1 MKKSNKNIVYVYVL
15 SYIGMLFFLI
25 GFALG
30 INGLLIPYLQ
40 KAFTLSSSSSYLVL
54 TATFGAFVLFGY
66 PSGILIKYVGYKK
79 GMIVSFFFFALGLAL
94 FIPSAKYES
103 FAFFLIASFISGIGN
118 TILQAVV
125 NPYVTIYGPIESAA
139 KRISIMGILNKSGW
153 AISPIFLSF
162 FLDLTQISVD
172 LSDMYLPFGI
182 IVSIFILLGIVTY
195 FINLPE
201 IKAKGEDNIP
211 TEDLESARIIT
222 FTNTKKNVLQ
232 FPHLLLGVLLL
243 FLYVGVE
250 TITLASPVDFANTIG
265 LENPQI
271 YTSYTVIAMVIGYIL
286 GVILIPKIISQHQA
300 LIICASLG
308 VLFSFLAVLVP
319 AEIAIYFIAS
329 MGFANSLIWG
339 PVWPLAISHLGKFT
353 KTGASLLVMSIVG
366 GAILPL
372 IFGYLKDLLD
382 NMQQAYW
389 ICVPFYFYTLYYAF
403 WGYKVGLR
411 RVLNKPLSEK

>member
-1 MKKSNKNIVYVYVL
+1 MKKSSNQLIFVYVL
-15 SYIGMLFFLI
+15 SFIGMLFFLI

-40 KAFTLSSSSSYLVL
+40 KAFSLSSSSSYLVL

-66 PSGILIKYVGYKK
+66 PSGIIVKNVGYKK

-103 FAFFLIASFISGIGN
+103 FTFFLLASFISGIGN

-139 KRISIMGILNKSGW
+139 KRISLMGILNKSGW
-153 AISPIFLSF
+153 AVSPIFLSL
-162 FLDLTQISVD
+162 FLDLTQTSID
-172 LSDMYLPFGI
+172 LSEMYLPFGI
-182 IVSIFILLGIVTY
+182 IVCIFILLGIVTY
-195 FINLPE
+195 FVNLPE
-201 IKAKGEDNIP
+201 IKAKGE
-211 TEDLESARIIT
+211 EDGQSDDMESAKIIS
-222 FTNTKKNVLQ
+222 FTATKKNILQ
-232 FPHLLLGVLLL
+232 FPHLLLGMLLL
-243 FLYVGVE
+243 FMYVGVE

-271 YTSYTVIAMVIGYIL
+271 YTSYTVVAMVIGYIL
-286 GVILIPKIISQHQA
+286 GVIMIPKIITQHQA
-300 LIICASLG
+300 LVICASLG
-308 VLFSFLAVLVP
+308 VIFSLSAVLVP
-319 AEIAIYFIAS
+319 ADIAIYFIAS

-339 PVWPLAISHLGKFT
+339 PVWPLAISHLGKYT
-353 KTGASLLVMSIVG
+353 KIGASLLVMSIVG

-372 IFGYLKDLLD
+372 FFGYLKDLLG

-403 WGYKVGLR
+403 GGYRVGLKGIIKKA
-411 RVLNKPLSEK
+411 N